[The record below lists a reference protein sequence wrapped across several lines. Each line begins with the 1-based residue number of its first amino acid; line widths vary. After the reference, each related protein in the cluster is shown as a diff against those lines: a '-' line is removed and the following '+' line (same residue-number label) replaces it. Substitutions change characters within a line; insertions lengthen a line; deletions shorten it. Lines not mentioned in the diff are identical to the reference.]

1 LSATIDTTDGA
12 SIHAR
17 RVDTRDAWMLES
29 RHQFS
34 FKPKSPRGR
43 AARKW
48 GPQNFQ
54 RDATPRRILHRF
66 VHRTHAANT
75 DEPRHREAAD
85 ACPDESF
92 LSFDFRHA
100 HRRRC
105 WLRDVKPQQI
115 DHLATRGVVETAR
128 IDKRN
133 TRTLGERDCFI
144 EDSLDGLLR
153 RRSLVG
159 PTIHYAAS
167 AMARRSHARA

>member
-1 LSATIDTTDGA
+1 
-12 SIHAR
+12 
-17 RVDTRDAWMLES
+17 MLKP
-29 RHQFS
+29 RHQLS

-43 AARKW
+43 AAREW

-54 RDATPRRILHRF
+54 CDATPRRILHRF

-75 DEPRHREAAD
+75 DEPRHRKTAD

-92 LSFDFRHA
+92 LCFYFRYA

-105 WLRDVKPQQI
+105 RLRDVKPQQI
-115 DHLATRGVVETAR
+115 DHFASRGVVETAR

-133 TRTLGERDCFI
+133 ARILGERNGFI

-153 RRSLVG
+153 RRSFVG

-167 AMARRSHARA
+167 AIARRNHARA